1 MVTTAAA
8 SIAGHSGLSPLN
20 AAYSFNLICYSFC
33 MTSFSIIL
41 NCRNVSFFWH
51 FQNKPKLNQTT
62 VKVNALMIKEK
73 SCVLLS
79 GVFLQVV
86 YILLFY
92 FLYVRPGRLFVWSL
106 TNVAWLL
113 VGGTFSDICST
124 RSPTVFKAAAQLDPD
139 QLTFRHLCDP
149 RLQPKLSQRRTVSR
163 MLAA

>member
-1 MVTTAAA
+1 
-8 SIAGHSGLSPLN
+8 
-20 AAYSFNLICYSFC
+20 
-33 MTSFSIIL
+33 
-41 NCRNVSFFWH
+41 
-51 FQNKPKLNQTT
+51 
-62 VKVNALMIKEK
+62 MIKEK

-79 GVFLQVV
+79 GVF
-86 YILLFY
+86 YRLFTFCFSI

-149 RLQPKLSQRRTVSR
+149 WLQPKLSQQ
-163 MLAA
+163 